1 MTTEQTPELS
11 LISTHNEP
19 HSEAQK
25 YVEELIRLACEV
37 KERLK
42 EGESLQVLS
51 SLAAIPG
58 VHMSIVEKCKN
69 SEESDQSHE
78 HHGEESRRVGLY
90 L

>member
-1 MTTEQTPELS
+1 MTTELTPELS
-11 LISTHNEP
+11 VISSHNEP
-19 HSEAQK
+19 RSEAQK

-37 KERLK
+37 KERLG

-69 SEESDQSHE
+69 SEESDQSRE
-78 HHGEESRRVGLY
+78 DHGEESKRVGLY